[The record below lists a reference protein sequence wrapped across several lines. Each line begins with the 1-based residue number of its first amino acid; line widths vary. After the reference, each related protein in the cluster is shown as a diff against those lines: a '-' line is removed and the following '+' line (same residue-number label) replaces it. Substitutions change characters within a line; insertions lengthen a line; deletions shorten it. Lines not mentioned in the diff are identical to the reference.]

1 MGTNSN
7 VGGVVMKKQAEAV
20 AIARSFLGTPYVLG
34 ARKKGA
40 GVDCATLLGEYLID
54 LGRTDEAALI
64 AAGFYRES
72 GAGHSYSH
80 DWFLH
85 TERQVYLRG
94 IMMFGKLVA
103 ETICRPGEKPEPGF
117 IALFRSVGS
126 ERFNHGAIV
135 TSWPFGIHACDGL
148 VREANLASH
157 RLTAYQS
164 MDVFDPF
171 VKIEGEPE

>member
-1 MGTNSN
+1 
-7 VGGVVMKKQAEAV
+7 MKTQAEALP
-20 AIARSFLGTPYVLG
+20 IAHSFKGTPYVLG

-40 GVDCATLLGEYLID
+40 GVDCATLLGEYLIEI
-54 LGRTDEAALI
+54 GRTTECALI
-64 AAGFYRES
+64 EAGFYREC
-72 GAGHSYSH
+72 GAGHTYSH

-85 TERQVYLRG
+85 TTRQDYLRG

-117 IALFRSVGS
+117 IVLFRSVNS

-135 TSWPFGIHACDGL
+135 TSWPRGIHAADGM
-148 VREANLASH
+148 VREDNLAAH
-157 RLTAYQS
+157 RLTAYRS

-171 VKIEGEPE
+171 VKIEDDPR